1 MKFNKW
7 TLGLA
12 ALGVVSLASAVQ
24 AEEKSPVL
32 SALSQTTIS
41 GYVDT
46 SFVWRMGNNFNRQLV
61 PLGMV
66 PLPGTGVNM
75 QPVPGGLSYPLAPAS
90 AVQVVDTKGNTL
102 VPPTRLVPGG
112 RPMTTKEN
120 GFNLNVV
127 GLTFSKDMD
136 EAEWAAGYKVDLLF
150 GPDATGYNPS
160 RISAGTSDFAV
171 KQAYIDLRAPVGN
184 GLDFRLGVFDS
195 PLGYEAFESYKN
207 PNYTRSW
214 GFTLSPKELTGAQ
227 VSYKFCEEFS
237 ASAGIAEVA
246 ANGINARTARAG
258 SLGSDWEKA
267 YFGAITLTAP
277 ESLGFLKGS
286 TLTVGALNGL
296 GNGELVQIYNPTTD
310 KLEGIWNS
318 DITWLYAG
326 ATLNTPLEG
335 LKVGVA
341 YDYMLTGHQNT
352 GKAYVG
358 AMYAYA
364 VSGYITYQATEK
376 LKLALRGEYAQSTDG
391 VWYETGR
398 TGNDI
403 NGNLKH
409 FGDQN
414 PKNRLLGLTATVDY
428 SLWANVVTRL
438 EFRWDH
444 DLTGQHYKPADPTD
458 PLKFTTKGPFGWDD
472 RNNFMLALNVIYKF

>member
-46 SFVWRMGNNFNRQLV
+46 SFVWRMGNNFNRQV
-61 PLGMV
+61 API
-66 PLPGTGVNM
+66 GVM
-75 QPVPGGLSYPLAPAS
+75 APVPGGLSYPLAPAS
-90 AVQVVDTKGNTL
+90 VFG
-102 VPPTRLVPGG
+102 TRLVPGG
-112 RPMTTKEN
+112 APMTTKEN

-160 RISAGTSDFAV
+160 AISAGPADFAV

-214 GFTLSPKELTGAQ
+214 GWTLSPKELTGAQ

-246 ANGINARTARAG
+246 ANGINARTGRAG

-296 GNGELVQIYNPTTD
+296 GTGALVPGT
-310 KLEGIWNS
+310 WNS

-341 YDYMLTGHQNT
+341 YDYALTDHQNT
-352 GKAYVG
+352 GSAYVG

-391 VWYETGR
+391 VWYLTNIG
-398 TGNDI
+398 G
-403 NGNLKH
+403 

-444 DLTGQHYKPADPTD
+444 DLTGQHYTD
-458 PLKFTTKGPFGWDD
+458 DIGNPNAGVSKGPFGWDD